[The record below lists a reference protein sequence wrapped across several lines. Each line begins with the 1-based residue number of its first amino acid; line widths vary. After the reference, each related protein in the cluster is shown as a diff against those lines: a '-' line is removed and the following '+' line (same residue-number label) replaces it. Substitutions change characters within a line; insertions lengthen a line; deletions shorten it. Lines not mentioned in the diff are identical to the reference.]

1 MDSRRNQPPLSAV
14 PASLTTPTERRDSL
28 QGGQQLSASHGHAP
42 NALRAETA
50 NQRLL
55 PLPVIREQHAGAGA
69 SHGTRQV
76 DLPGVIQQPG
86 NPPNSAAPA
95 FGWGSERLHRIQMQ
109 AQDHARDQAAVR
121 SLRPF
126 GPVQER
132 AASRSREPINTARS
146 ASYNSET
153 HPTSY
158 NHGPQ
163 PSYNHGAPGS
173 SMLCVRGSSSDELYF
188 VDPSRPNVY
197 VPAPASYVGGPPP
210 ASYAKPTLPAPYV
223 GGPPPAPNL
232 YVTAPASYL
241 VRPPTVPYPYEAP
254 PAPYVHENPSAPYND
269 GAQPASHDTL
279 MDELD
284 VALYGTTLTASLTS
298 HPEPNLPLH
307 REPHSHGQ
315 SLTPLASAPAT
326 LPVPLTRDEVAED
339 NLRSQQL
346 VWLTAGPDRSS
357 GADTA
362 GDLNAGGDGETGG
375 VKNAQGEENAQR
387 DENAPGNEN
396 AQEEENAQ
404 RDEHINQIKDDA
416 DEQDLEEGEILEE
429 GKIYEGEAEEFRTL
443 FKS

>member
-1 MDSRRNQPPLSAV
+1 
-14 PASLTTPTERRDSL
+14 
-28 QGGQQLSASHGHAP
+28 
-42 NALRAETA
+42 
-50 NQRLL
+50 
-55 PLPVIREQHAGAGA
+55 
-69 SHGTRQV
+69 
-76 DLPGVIQQPG
+76 
-86 NPPNSAAPA
+86 
-95 FGWGSERLHRIQMQ
+95 
-109 AQDHARDQAAVR
+109 
-121 SLRPF
+121 
-126 GPVQER
+126 
-132 AASRSREPINTARS
+132 
-146 ASYNSET
+146 
-153 HPTSY
+153 
-158 NHGPQ
+158 
-163 PSYNHGAPGS
+163 
-173 SMLCVRGSSSDELYF
+173 
-188 VDPSRPNVY
+188 
-197 VPAPASYVGGPPP
+197 
-210 ASYAKPTLPAPYV
+210 
-223 GGPPPAPNL
+223 
-232 YVTAPASYL
+232 
-241 VRPPTVPYPYEAP
+241 
-254 PAPYVHENPSAPYND
+254 
-269 GAQPASHDTL
+269 

-443 FKS
+443 VKS